1 MNDHDFTPEAI
12 REVLRTSG
20 FATYD
25 PDDPNPEG
33 FTVKEPAFGC
43 AIVVSLRGF
52 GLLPFNPGEGPRA
65 LLDGYAQALDD
76 RGYSVMLTPTAVIV
90 GGVRASV
97 SAAPTQ

>member
-52 GLLPFNPGEGPRA
+52 DLLPFNPGEGPRA

-76 RGYSVMLTPTAVIV
+76 CGYSVMLTSTAVIV